1 MKILDRI
8 TELLRDTQW
17 HRLEEIKQEI
27 PLPKAKLNEVL
38 VFLQEVEVIEKEN
51 GNLRITARGL
61 RFLDLQS

>member
-1 MKILDRI
+1 MKNLDRI

-27 PLPKAKLNEVL
+27 PLPKAKLNEL
-38 VFLQEVEVIEKEN
+38 LIFLQELEVIEKEN

>member
-27 PLPKAKLNEVL
+27 PLPKAKLNEL
-38 VFLQEVEVIEKEN
+38 LIFLQEVEVIEKEN

>member
-27 PLPKAKLNEVL
+27 PLPKAKLNEL
-38 VFLQEVEVIEKEN
+38 LIFLQELEVIEKEN